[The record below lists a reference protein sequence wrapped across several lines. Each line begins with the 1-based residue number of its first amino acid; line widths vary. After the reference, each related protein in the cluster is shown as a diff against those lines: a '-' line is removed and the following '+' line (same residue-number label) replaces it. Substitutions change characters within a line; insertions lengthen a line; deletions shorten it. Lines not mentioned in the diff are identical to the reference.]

1 MFGLSRY
8 KMILLILAGT
18 AALILYISEQVYI
31 FSLET
36 TVFELRSMRVECQ
49 EEVDRLRIK
58 AANLSTGSRI
68 KMIASNHLGM
78 KFPEGAPGRL
88 F

>member
-31 FSLET
+31 YSLET
-36 TVFELRSMRVECQ
+36 TVFELRSERVQCQ
-49 EEVDRLRIK
+49 EEVDRLRIE
-58 AANLSTGSRI
+58 AAALSTGARI
-68 KMIASNHLGM
+68 QKIAMKHLGM
-78 KFPEGAPGRL
+78 KLPEGAPDRL